1 MLSSSNKNIVFI
13 VKRFLLKPDELHSF
27 HYNLLAED
35 GKLGSRNFTIFQNLS
50 KVIAIFS
57 KGSVF
62 LLIFFLLLDGSG
74 NREEGTKVDK

>member
-1 MLSSSNKNIVFI
+1 MLYSSNKNIVFI
-13 VKRFLLKPDELHSF
+13 VKKFLLKLDELHSF
-27 HYNLLAED
+27 HYLLAED